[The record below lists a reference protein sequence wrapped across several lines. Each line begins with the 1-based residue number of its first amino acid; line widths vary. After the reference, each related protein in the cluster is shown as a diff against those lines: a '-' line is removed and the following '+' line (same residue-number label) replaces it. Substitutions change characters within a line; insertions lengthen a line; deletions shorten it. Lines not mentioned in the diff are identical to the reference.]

1 MKLQFMPFTDLSRVC
16 IELKITFTIYLI
28 LGTLYVFFP
37 FYENFDTLLCV
48 FFLAVKTQNS
58 SNVL

>member
-1 MKLQFMPFTDLSRVC
+1 MPFTDLSRVC